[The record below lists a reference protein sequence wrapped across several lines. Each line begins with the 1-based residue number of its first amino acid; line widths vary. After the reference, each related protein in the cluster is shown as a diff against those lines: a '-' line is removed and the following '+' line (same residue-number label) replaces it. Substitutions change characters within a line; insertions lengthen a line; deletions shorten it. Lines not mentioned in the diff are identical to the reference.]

1 MTSEAAAPSQAS
13 FLARFS
19 TSVALA
25 SSLVTIGLTV
35 WNTQTKQ
42 QIDQREAE
50 LKIQTAALDAE
61 LKRRST
67 TVEESKERVDRYKWV
82 YGLVPDLSASDAT
95 KRNAALAMVR
105 LALTKPEAEGLLAG
119 LQQSPN
125 EQVREAAQQG
135 VATIA
140 AIENAELAKLVDQMN
155 ADNADERKRATA
167 RLQRDY
173 DDSSVAIG
181 LVLRQLGA
189 AEIDRLSPSGLI
201 NALYFL
207 GRTDAYAWTQDTIR
221 QAKEVFPQIRARKVG
236 PQTQT
241 ALAGAEEVAKR
252 AEKQP

>member
-1 MTSEAAAPSQAS
+1 MTSAAAPSPAP

-19 TSVALA
+19 TVVALV

-82 YGLVPDLSASDAT
+82 YGLVPDLSAPDAT

-155 ADNADERKRATA
+155 AENADERKRATG

-173 DDSSVAIG
+173 DDSGVAIG
-181 LVLRQLGA
+181 LVLRRLGA

-207 GRTDAYAWTQDTIR
+207 GRTDANAWTQDSIR

-236 PQTQT
+236 PQTQA